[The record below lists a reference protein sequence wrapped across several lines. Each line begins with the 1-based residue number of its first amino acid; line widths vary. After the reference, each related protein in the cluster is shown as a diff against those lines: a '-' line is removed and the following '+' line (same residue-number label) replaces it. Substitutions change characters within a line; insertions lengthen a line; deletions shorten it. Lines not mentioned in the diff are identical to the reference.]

1 MGSFKKECGH
11 LAKMTGREAM
21 KLKEEILMKQKMKQ
35 ADEDLSLIAAKQRS
49 KKASEEIRKMLFS

>member
-1 MGSFKKECGH
+1 M
-11 LAKMTGREAM
+11 AKMTGREAM

-49 KKASEEIRKMLFS
+49 KKVSEEIRKMLFS